1 MKKNANTGLQMYLQ
15 QIRNIPLLDVET
27 EQKLARMAQAGSED
41 AKNQLVAANLRLVI
55 LAVKHYS
62 QNTSLSFDDLV
73 QEGNMGLIRATQDFN
88 PDLGWRFATYAMHW
102 IKQSISRAILNNSRT
117 IRIPVNVLELQSKY
131 KKAQNTLREALNR
144 EATAEEIANFLKV
157 DIKKIKSIE
166 SLIKDP
172 VSLNASLN
180 DEDDGTIED
189 LVADP
194 NSIRPEEKID
204 NEILANAIN
213 NILPTLEKR
222 EQEII
227 IARFGLNKT
236 KPKTLDQLG
245 AEYGVTKERIR
256 QIEQKALIKLRN
268 PRRADLLKPHLA

>member
-1 MKKNANTGLQMYLQ
+1 MAKQTNTGLQMYLK
-15 QIRNIPLLDVET
+15 QIREIPLLSVED
-27 EQKLARMAQAGSED
+27 ERKLAEMALAGNET
-41 AKNQLVAANLRLVI
+41 ARNRLVAANLRLVVM
-55 LAVKHYS
+55 AAKHYN
-62 QNTSLSFDDLV
+62 QNTSLSFEDLV

-88 PDLGWRFATYAMHW
+88 PELGWRFSTYAMHW
-102 IKQSISRAILNNSRT
+102 IKQSISRAVLNHSRT
-117 IRIPVNVLELQSKY
+117 IRLPIHILELQSKY
-131 KKAQNTLREALNR
+131 KKAYNKLRDELNR
-144 EATAEEIANFLKV
+144 EPSSEEIAQEV
-157 DIKKIKSIE
+157 GVEVKKIKEIE
-166 SLIKDP
+166 SLVKDP

-180 DEDDGTIED
+180 DEDDGTVED

-194 NSIRPEEKID
+194 NAIKPEEKLD
-204 NEILANAIN
+204 NEYLAKAIA
-213 NILPTLEKR
+213 NILPTLDTR

-268 PRRADLLKPHLA
+268 PRRANLLKAHLA